1 VALLILIHFDLPFVP
16 CAFSLIPLNNT
27 PNTPPLPIQDGQQV
41 NTLRAADE
49 IPRLKAAPIPVD
61 FPEATTARA
70 TTIGLVSDPSSC
82 PSSVSML
89 ERGPPIITPVA
100 DGSGSP
106 FSSKMAAYRR
116 VLPRRSGRRALLP
129 CMICFGCRG
138 ARVSSGTTVL
148 SHKAVKVTAL
158 LPPSLP
164 HSLYSIDKTQDS
176 PTRGFLYARMT
187 GRLSPLVADGDSC
200 DIQFR

>member
-1 VALLILIHFDLPFVP
+1 MPY
-16 CAFSLIPLNNT
+16 AFSLIPLNNA

-61 FPEATTARA
+61 FPEATTVCA
-70 TTIGLVSDPSSC
+70 TTIGPVSDPSSS
-82 PSSVSML
+82 PPSVSML

-129 CMICFGCRG
+129 CMIYFGRRG
-138 ARVSSGTTVL
+138 AQVSSGITHSKV
-148 SHKAVKVTAL
+148 VKVTAL
-158 LPPSLP
+158 LPSLTP
-164 HSLYSIDKTQDS
+164 Y
-176 PTRGFLYARMT
+176 T
-187 GRLSPLVADGDSC
+187 G
-200 DIQFR
+200 